1 MKKQLLFAMLLA
13 TGAMSAQMTHLIP
26 WFMGVPSTETIIEVN
41 SGDIVTWTWDD
52 NLPHTVTTDAGGAES
67 FASDML
73 TGDDQEFSHTF
84 TVEGSTSYACEVHP
98 MMTGTITTVG
108 STAAIGDV
116 TVADF
121 DFYPNPATDN
131 VTVSGKEIINRVQ
144 LFDVTGR
151 QLLDNTATTNSV
163 KIYLNGF
170 SSGTYFLKVYSGAKT
185 KNITVVK
192 K

>member
-26 WFMGVPSTETIIEVN
+26 WFMGVPSTETTIEVT

-52 NLPHTVTTDAGGAES
+52 TLPHTVTSADGGGET
-67 FASDML
+67 FASGTL
-73 TGDDQEFSHTF
+73 TGSSQEFSHTF
-84 TVEGSTSYACEVHP
+84 TVVGSTDYACDIHP
-98 MMTGTITTVG
+98 MMQGTITTVG

-116 TVADF
+116 KIADF
-121 DFYPNPATDN
+121 NFYPNPATDN

-170 SSGTYFLKVYSGAKT
+170 NAGTYFLKVYSGAKT
-185 KNITVVK
+185 KNITVIK